1 MMRRLAI
8 LALLLTAA
16 APAPT
21 PTTALNRIRFVVR
34 CVEVSEGAQRTLYE
48 ADVDGPPGTDF
59 SVRLKDRGFT
69 LDAMFV
75 NELTASGK
83 LDVRSSLTTRRRHG
97 MSSSG
102 LPLWEEDA
110 QEHRFV
116 VGFDQE
122 IEMLP
127 FGGAGKAGLLKFDIL
142 PERSSGVGPMR
153 IRINDIHANG
163 AIMVNAFRQPHWYNI
178 ETEIDEGATVVAHAG
193 GRTFA
198 GTEGSIA
205 LPALGNLTITPRT
218 AEHTDPWRYT
228 DITLNGRPFAPG
240 SRAVVCRGEW
250 QSFPIDAKRTLR
262 IRVAP
267 EGTGPDKGEC
277 S

>member
-16 APAPT
+16 APAPQSM
-21 PTTALNRIRFVVR
+21 TTLNRIRFVVR
-34 CVEVSEGAQRTLYE
+34 CVEESNGVRRTLYE

-59 SVRLKDRGFT
+59 TVRLRDHGFT
-69 LDAMFV
+69 LDALFV
-75 NELTASGK
+75 NEPTASGK

-97 MSSSG
+97 TSSAG

-110 QEHRFV
+110 QEHRFM

-142 PERSSGVGPMR
+142 PERSGGEGPMR
-153 IRINDIHANG
+153 IRIHDIHSNG
-163 AIMVNAFRQPHWYNI
+163 AIMVDAFRQPHWYDV
-178 ETEIDEGATVVAHAG
+178 EAEIDGGSAVMARITGRIFTGTAG
-193 GRTFA
+193 SMA
-198 GTEGSIA
+198 M
-205 LPALGNLTITPRT
+205 PQLGNLTITPR
-218 AEHTDPWRYT
+218 AVEHADSWRYS
-228 DITLNGRPFAPG
+228 DITLGGRPFGQG
-240 SRAVVCRGEW
+240 SRAVVCRNEW
-250 QSFPIDAKRTLR
+250 QSFTIDPKRALR

-267 EGTGPDKGEC
+267 EGTGPDNGDC
-277 S
+277 P

>member
-1 MMRRLAI
+1 MRYLAI

-16 APAPT
+16 APPPSLMTT
-21 PTTALNRIRFVVR
+21 PNRIRFVVR
-34 CVEVSEGAQRTLYE
+34 CVEQNAAGKRTLYE

-59 SVRLKDRGFT
+59 TVRLRDHGFT

-75 NELTASGK
+75 SELTTSGK

-97 MSSSG
+97 TSRAG
-102 LPLWEEDA
+102 LALWEEDA

-122 IEMLP
+122 IELLP
-127 FGGAGKAGLLKFDIL
+127 FGGAGRAGLLKFDIV
-142 PERSSGVGPMR
+142 PERSAGTGPMR
-153 IRINDIHANG
+153 IRIDDVHSNG
-163 AIMVNAFRQPHWYNI
+163 AITVDAFRQPHWYAV
-178 ETEIDEGATVVAHAG
+178 EAEIDDGPAVISRVS
-193 GRTFA
+193 GRIFA
-198 GTEGSIA
+198 GTAGSLA
-205 LPALGNLTITPRT
+205 LPALGNLMITART
-218 AEHTDPWRYT
+218 FEHADPWHYT
-228 DITLNGRPFAPG
+228 DITLGGRLFARP
-240 SRAVVCRGEW
+240 SRGVICRGEW

-267 EGTGPDKGEC
+267 EETGPGKGEC